1 MKEILIALFIS
12 CQLAICNG
20 EILPC
25 KKSVESKLCFFA
37 DNIHEYVKTISPEP
51 IPTLIN
57 TTIIVN
63 LCEVQLLPLN
73 HLNVSLIHSV
83 LKDRISIPST
93 NLFCNFF
100 LFCTI
105 YKRHICTI
113 FLEHCVPQQKGQFDG
128 RRVALIQIRR
138 DT

>member
-1 MKEILIALFIS
+1 MKEILIALSIS

-57 TTIIVN
+57 ITITIN
-63 LCEVQLLPLN
+63 DIFEVDEEKKSVTLAMKIILEWFDFRLDVKRSKEENKMYVLLTLDMLN
-73 HLNVSLIHSV
+73 S
-83 LKDRISIPST
+83 
-93 NLFCNFF
+93 
-100 LFCTI
+100 
-105 YKRHICTI
+105 
-113 FLEHCVPQQKGQFDG
+113 
-128 RRVALIQIRR
+128 
-138 DT
+138 

>member
-1 MKEILIALFIS
+1 MHHQLPATYSNLVHSLTKCEPILQLFLSVSGGIIFLILIFIFT
-12 CQLAICNG
+12 
-20 EILPC
+20 LPDLQ
-25 KKSVESKLCFFA
+25 V
-37 DNIHEYVKTISPEP
+37 